1 MKFPLLSAWAIFALA
16 GSLPTAS
23 HASDGTLTSS
33 GPSNVT
39 SVRFCPRTGFAPRML
54 GGQFQGSFNKITWSV
69 IASISTVPVENHW
82 SSLTIDSHRNRMAF
96 RYLRYMPPAGSYGNI
111 AELEFD
117 GGMNRTK
124 LNGIAFGV
132 PGSYGNGGDDFSKA
146 FDGNLDTFY
155 DSVKPSGGFV
165 GIDLSVM
172 RVPSP
177 PQPPVRMLP
186 AAPVGLTATSQ
197 FTMNC
202 AKTGGIAM
210 PHIALSWKSETGA
223 SYYTVYRNGAAVQV
237 GVIPCAWTDM
247 DITSGQTY
255 SYALTATGPGGES
268 SRCAPISVTAPA
280 PQISTL
286 LTPPAN
292 LCVTGLWLGSAANV
306 LSWQPV
312 PGAAG
317 YNIYVSDVLIA
328 VGVTSSKFTIT
339 PDKLW
344 RGGLYTVTT
353 VNSRGA
359 ESIPSVPTGF
369 LDVQNPAN
377 IPSWANWTPAVSD
390 SLEAV
395 SEWNQGSPRIAL
407 KWRGFANEAT
417 LFNVYR
423 DGLQVATGLWRPYY
437 LDSDVAP
444 GSVHTYTVTNVNAD
458 CPGGLEGVKSAPLS
472 ATALDAPPASIAG
485 KVQITKVVTN
495 DDSAV
500 VFFTPVAGATDY
512 RIYDVSTPGRVKY
525 AGEITKQVTQYF
537 YATRTPICIEWNGI
551 DPNSG
556 ADLVVEA
563 VDKFGPFQRME
574 GADGSGVMNMNPA
587 VGISLNG
594 QGDPSNVPVM
604 LAKSDTFHVACI
616 PTSLQGSQVFFD
628 NFRTETPLVRQANP
642 APRLDAQYYGLKY
655 DYAAY
660 ENNKWQIRQYGAD
673 LVNSKL
679 FFMDNHFMDTTFDGG
694 GPGSPNGAH
703 NNDASMV
710 MVPKATADLSGD
722 KVLHVTFEVD
732 AHMNARRWCSLMIG
746 EIGDEL
752 LNPAKFDD
760 FGIKPTASGK
770 VLRWEIQRYT
780 HTLRLFCGDG
790 NMKGVDLMQFTDT
803 PDTVSAARVAFD
815 YVGPL
820 ANGTRQDLDK
830 RHRFDLYLSK
840 THYRITETT
849 PDGLYNMVRER
860 DFPAGVSLPFE
871 KCQAYFVHQVYHTFN
886 DRVETMSGYPEAIP
900 SDSYWFNYRPYSDE
914 RHWDNMG
921 QEVLS
926 DFPK

>member
-186 AAPVGLTATSQ
+186 AVPVGLTATSQ

-280 PQISTL
+280 PQVSTP

-292 LCVTGLWLGSAANV
+292 VGIVGLWLGATANT
-306 LSWQPV
+306 LHWPSV
-312 PGAAG
+312 PGAST
-317 YNIYVSDVLIA
+317 YNVYVSDVL
-328 VGVTSSKFTIT
+328 VGTGIKTTTYTLT
-339 PDKLW
+339 PDKTS
-344 RGGLYTVTT
+344 RGALYTVTS
-353 VNSRGA
+353 VNANGL
-359 ESIPSVPTGF
+359 ESIPSAPTGF
-369 LDVQNPAN
+369 ITEEDPTNVPT
-377 IPSWANWTPAVSD
+377 WAFWTPIAPDLLKAVSD
-390 SLEAV
+390 
-395 SEWNQGSPRIAL
+395 WNQGSPRIL
-407 KWRGFANEAT
+407 LQWRGNGNASTVFSI
-417 LFNVYR
+417 YR
-423 DGLQVATGLWRPYY
+423 DGQKVASGLWRPYY
-437 LDSDVAP
+437 IDTGVAP
-444 GSVHTYTVTNVNAD
+444 GSTHSYCVSTTNTD
-458 CPGGLEGVKSAPLS
+458 APLGIEGS
-472 ATALDAPPASIAG
+472 QSASCAATALDSPPASISG
-485 KVQITKVVTN
+485 KVTITKIVPN

-500 VFFTPVAGATDY
+500 VFFAPVAGATDY
-512 RIYDVSTPGRVKY
+512 RIYDIADPSRVKY
-525 AGEITKQVTQYF
+525 AGEITKAITQYL
-537 YATRTPICIEWNGI
+537 YASRTPICIEWNGI
-551 DPNSG
+551 DPSRG
-556 ADLVVEA
+556 ANLIVEA

-574 GADGSGVMNMNPA
+574 GAAGSGAMNMDGS
-587 VGISLNG
+587 VGTALNG
-594 QGDPSNVPVM
+594 QGDPSNVPVT
-604 LAKSDTFHVACI
+604 LAKSDPFHVGCV
-616 PTSLQGSQVFFD
+616 PVTLTGDQVFFD
-628 NFRTETPLVRQANP
+628 NFRTESPLVRLENP
-642 APRLDAQYYGLKY
+642 APYPNAPYYGQTY

-660 ENNKWQIRQYGAD
+660 ANDKWQIRQYGAD
-673 LVNSKL
+673 LANSRL
-679 FFMDNHFMDTTFDGG
+679 FFMDSHFMDTTFDGG
-694 GPGSPNGAH
+694 GPGSPNGPH

-710 MVPKATADLSGD
+710 MVPKATTDISGG

-732 AHMNARRWCSLMIG
+732 AHMDPRRWCSLLIG
-746 EIGDEL
+746 EAGDEL
-752 LNPAKFDD
+752 VDPAKFDD
-760 FGIKPTASGK
+760 FNVKPTVSGR

-780 HTLRLFCGDG
+780 HSLRLFEGDG
-790 NMKGVDLMQFTDT
+790 NMKGVDLMQFG
-803 PDTVSAARVAFD
+803 SAADATTDSRVAFD

-820 ANGTRQDLDK
+820 ANGTKQDLDK
-830 RHRFDLYLSK
+830 RHRFDLYLSS
-840 THYRITETT
+840 THYRIMETT
-849 PDGLYNMVRER
+849 PDGLYNIVRDK
-860 DFPAGVSLPFE
+860 DFPAGLSLPFS
-871 KCQAYFVHQVYHTFN
+871 KCQAYFVHQVYHTTN
-886 DRVETMSGYPEAIP
+886 DRAELMTGYPE
-900 SDSYWFNYRPYSDE
+900 DNTHESYWFNYRPYSDE

>member
-1 MKFPLLSAWAIFALA
+1 MKFPLLSAWALLALA
-16 GSLPTAS
+16 GSLPTATY
-23 HASDGTLTSS
+23 ASAGTLTSS

-197 FTMNC
+197 FTTNC

-255 SYALTATGPGGES
+255 SYALSATGPGGEG

-292 LCVTGLWLGSAANV
+292 LCIAGLWVGSTANV

-317 YNIYVSDVLIA
+317 YNVYVSDVR
-328 VGVTSSKFTIT
+328 VGSGLTVPNFTLM
-339 PDKLW
+339 PNMLW
-344 RGGLYTVTT
+344 GGALFTVTT
-353 VNSRGA
+353 VDSQGM
-359 ESIPSVPTGF
+359 ESIPSAPAAVLGVPDPA
-369 LDVQNPAN
+369 LPAN
-377 IPSWANWTPAVSD
+377 WWACAPEVPSALSVVPQ
-390 SLEAV
+390 
-395 SEWNQGSPRIAL
+395 WNQGSPRNFIT
-407 KWRGFANEAT
+407 WHGHT
-417 LFNVYR
+417 SDTVYNVIR
-423 DGLQVATGLWRPYY
+423 DGRKVASGLSNLYY
-437 LDSDVAP
+437 FDSDIKS
-444 GSVHTYTVTNVNAD
+444 GESHSYTVSGVNTEW
-458 CPGGLEGVKSAPLS
+458 PVPVEGTLS
-472 ATALDAPPASIAG
+472 ASVSITALDSPPAMATSEKISITNVIA
-485 KVQITKVVTN
+485 N

-500 VFFTPVAGATDY
+500 IFISPVPGATDY
-512 RIYDVSTPGRVKY
+512 RVYDIHNPARAKY
-525 AGEITKQVTQYF
+525 AGQITHQKTGYIDMPRM
-537 YATRTPICIEWNGI
+537 ALSIEWNGI
-551 DPNSG
+551 NPAVG
-556 ADLVVEA
+556 ADLMVEA
-563 VDKFGPFQRME
+563 VDKLGPFQRMD
-574 GADGSGVMNMNPA
+574 GVIGSGAMKMSGMSGQA
-587 VGISLNG
+587 MNG
-594 QGDPSNVPVM
+594 QGDPSSVPIV
-604 LAKSDTFHVACI
+604 LAQSAPFHVTCT
-616 PTSLQGSQVFFD
+616 PTVLSGEQAFFD
-628 NFRTETPLVRQANP
+628 NFRTSQPFVKQPLPSYIPPGSQFYGQAT
-642 APRLDAQYYGLKY
+642 

-660 ENNKWQIRQYGAD
+660 DNDKWEVRQYGAD
-673 LVNSKL
+673 LTNSQ
-679 FFMDNHFMDTTFDGG
+679 FFVMDNHFMDTTYDGG
-694 GPGSPNGAH
+694 GPGSSYATH
-703 NNDASMV
+703 NNNASMV
-710 MVPKATADLSGD
+710 MMPKATADISGG
-722 KVLHVTFEVD
+722 KVLHITFEAD
-732 AHMNARRWCSLMIG
+732 AHFSSRRWLEVGIG
-746 EIGDEL
+746 EAGAEL
-752 LNPAKFDD
+752 INIAKFQDQRAH
-760 FGIKPTASGK
+760 PTVGGK
-770 VLRWEIQRYT
+770 FLRWQIEEGT
-780 HTLRLFCGDG
+780 NNLDLFPALGG
-790 NMKGVDLMQFTDT
+790 AFSQVDLMQFSDWNDEQTTSRICWDHT
-803 PDTVSAARVAFD
+803 A
-815 YVGPL
+815 PL
-820 ANGTRQDLDK
+820 ANGTPQDLDK
-830 RHRFDLYLSK
+830 RHKFDLYVSK
-840 THYRITETT
+840 THYRLQETM
-849 PDGLYNMVRER
+849 PGGMYNTVRER
-860 DFPAGVSLPFE
+860 DFPAGSSLPFD
-871 KCQAYFVHQVYHTFN
+871 KCQVYFVHQVYHTGN
-886 DRVETMSGYPEAIP
+886 DIHELK
-900 SDSYWFNYRPYSDE
+900 DYRPEEQYWYNQRAFADE

-921 QEVLS
+921 FEVLNS
-926 DFPK
+926 FPG